1 MGSFVLER
9 TIAAPV
15 ERVFA
20 LSLDVGVHVDS
31 MVTHDERIADGVRS
45 GRMTEGDTVT
55 WDARHF
61 GIRFRMTSLVF
72 DVDAPH
78 TFSDRQ
84 IRGPFAEFRHR
95 HTFEPAPAPTPG
107 TPERPGEHA
116 TLMRDEIVFRSP
128 FGPIGRIVDALVMR
142 RYLVRLIQQ
151 RGDTLAALAL
161 AP

>member
-9 TIAAPV
+9 TIAAPI

-31 MVTHDERIADGVRS
+31 MVAHDERIADGVRS

-78 TFSDRQ
+78 AFSDRQ

-95 HTFEPAPAPTPG
+95 HTFEPAPAPG
-107 TPERPGEHA
+107 NPERSGERA

-128 FGPIGRIVDALVMR
+128 FGLIGRVVDALVMR
-142 RYLVRLIQQ
+142 RHLVRLIEQ
-151 RGDTLAALAL
+151 RNDTLAALAERS
-161 AP
+161 

>member
-20 LSLDVGVHVDS
+20 LSVDVDVHVDS
-31 MVTHDERIADGVRS
+31 MAAHDERIADGVHA
-45 GRMTEGDTVT
+45 GRMAEGDMVT

-72 DVDAPH
+72 DVDEPH
-78 TFSDRQ
+78 AFSDRQ

-95 HTFEPAPAPTPG
+95 HTFEPASIPAAPA
-107 TPERPGEHA
+107 RPRGRG

-142 RYLVRLIQQ
+142 RHLIRLIQQ
-151 RGDTLAALAL
+151 RNDTLAALAERS
-161 AP
+161 

>member
-20 LSLDVGVHVDS
+20 LSLDVDVHVDS
-31 MVTHDERIADGVRS
+31 MAAHDERIADGVHA
-45 GRMTEGDTVT
+45 GRMAEGDTVT

-72 DVDAPH
+72 DVDEPH
-78 TFSDRQ
+78 TFSDRR

-95 HTFEPAPAPTPG
+95 HTFEPASASASPAGPRG
-107 TPERPGEHA
+107 RG

-142 RYLVRLIQQ
+142 RHLIRLIQQ
-151 RGDTLAALAL
+151 RNDTLAALAERS
-161 AP
+161 

>member
-31 MVTHDERIADGVRS
+31 MAAHDERIADGVRA
-45 GRMTEGDTVT
+45 GRMAEGDTVT

-78 TFSDRQ
+78 AFSDRQ

-95 HTFEPAPAPTPG
+95 HTFSSVPADSA
-107 TPERPGEHA
+107 PGEHG

-142 RYLVRLIQQ
+142 RHLVRLIEQ
-151 RGDTLAALAL
+151 RNDMLAAQAIAL
-161 AP
+161 

>member
-31 MVTHDERIADGVRS
+31 MAAHDERIADGVRA
-45 GRMTEGDTVT
+45 GRMAEGDTVT

-78 TFSDRQ
+78 AFSDRQ
-84 IRGPFAEFRHR
+84 IRGPFAGFRHR
-95 HTFEPAPAPTPG
+95 HTFEPVSG
-107 TPERPGEHA
+107 TPEESGGHA

-142 RYLVRLIQQ
+142 RHLVRLIEQ
-151 RGDTLAALAL
+151 RNDTLAALAEQS
-161 AP
+161 

>member
-31 MVTHDERIADGVRS
+31 MAAHDERIADGVRS
-45 GRMTEGDTVT
+45 GRMAEGDTVT

-61 GIRFRMTSLVF
+61 GIRFRMTSVVF
-72 DVDAPH
+72 DVDEPRA
-78 TFSDRQ
+78 FSDRQ
-84 IRGPFAEFRHR
+84 IRGPFVEFRHR
-95 HTFEPAPAPTPG
+95 HTFAPLPDLEAHEDAREG
-107 TPERPGEHA
+107 R

-128 FGPIGRIVDALVMR
+128 FGPIGRVVDALVMR
-142 RYLVRLIQQ
+142 RHLARLIEQ
-151 RGDTLAALAL
+151 RNDTLGARAVAAL
-161 AP
+161 

>member
-15 ERVFA
+15 ELVFA

-31 MVTHDERIADGVRS
+31 MTTHAERIVDGVRA
-45 GRMTEGDTVT
+45 GRMADGDTVT
-55 WDARHF
+55 WSARHF

-84 IRGPFAEFRHR
+84 VRGPFAVFRHR
-95 HTFEPAPAPTPG
+95 HSFAPVAVADATG
-107 TPERPGEHA
+107 GRG
-116 TLMRDEIVFRSP
+116 TLMRDEIEFRSP
-128 FGPIGRIVDALVMR
+128 FGPLGRLVDVLVMR
-142 RYLVRLIQQ
+142 RHLIRLIEQ
-151 RGDTLAALAL
+151 RNDTLAARA
-161 AP
+161 AGT

>member
-31 MVTHDERIADGVRS
+31 MTTHAERIVGGVRS
-45 GRMTEGDTVT
+45 GWMLEGDTVT
-55 WDARHF
+55 WSARHF

-72 DVDAPH
+72 DVDAPR

-84 IRGPFAEFRHR
+84 LRGPFAEFRHR
-95 HTFEPAPAPTPG
+95 HTFVPLPVPEALEGPG
-107 TPERPGEHA
+107 ASRA
-116 TLMRDEIVFRSP
+116 LMRDEIAFRSP
-128 FGPIGRIVDALVMR
+128 FGPLGRLVDRLVLRRHLIRLIEQRNDAL
-142 RYLVRLIQQ
+142 
-151 RGDTLAALAL
+151 AARAS
-161 AP
+161 AS

>member
-1 MGSFVLER
+1 MPSFVLER
-9 TIAAPV
+9 LIPAPV

-31 MVTHDERIADGVRS
+31 MTAHDERISGGVRS
-45 GRMTEGDTVT
+45 GRMDEGDTVT

-84 IRGPFAEFRHR
+84 IRGPFARFRHR
-95 HTFEPAPAPTPG
+95 HTFETAPAG
-107 TPERPGEHA
+107 

-128 FGPIGRIVDALVMR
+128 FGPLAVRPARPDRRCPRHAPAPDPAHRAAQRHARRAGGRVVGWRA
-142 RYLVRLIQQ
+142 
-151 RGDTLAALAL
+151 
-161 AP
+161 

>member
-9 TIAAPV
+9 TIAAPI

-31 MVTHDERIADGVRS
+31 MVAHDERIADGVRS

-78 TFSDRQ
+78 AFSDRQ

-95 HTFEPAPAPTPG
+95 HIFEPDPAPG
-107 TPERPGEHA
+107 NPERSGERA

-128 FGPIGRIVDALVMR
+128 FGPIGRVVDALVMR
-142 RYLVRLIQQ
+142 RHLVRLIQQ
-151 RGDTLAALAL
+151 RGDTLAALAERS
-161 AP
+161 

>member
-1 MGSFVLER
+1 MGSFVRER
-9 TIAAPV
+9 VIAAPV

-31 MVTHDERIADGVRS
+31 MTAHDERIAGGVRS
-45 GRMTEGDTVT
+45 GRMAEGDIVT

-72 DVDAPH
+72 DVNPPH
-78 TFSDRQ
+78 AFSDRQ

-95 HTFEPAPAPTPG
+95 HTFEPAPG
-107 TPERPGEHA
+107 G

-128 FGPIGRIVDALVMR
+128 FGPLGRLVDAVIMR
-142 RYLVRLIQQ
+142 RHLIRLIDE
-151 RGDTLAALAL
+151 RNDILAAQAV
-161 AP
+161 AS

>member
-31 MVTHDERIADGVRS
+31 MTAHDERIADGVRS
-45 GRMTEGDTVT
+45 GRMAEGDTVT

-72 DVDAPH
+72 DVDEPRA
-78 TFSDRQ
+78 FSDRQ
-84 IRGPFAEFRHR
+84 LRGPFAEFRHR
-95 HTFEPAPAPTPG
+95 HTFEPNPTPG
-107 TPERPGEHA
+107 TPDEPGEHA

-128 FGPIGRIVDALVMR
+128 FGPVGRIVDALVMR
-142 RYLVRLIQQ
+142 RHLIRLIQQ
-151 RGDTLAALAL
+151 RNDMIAALAEQ
-161 AP
+161 P

>member
-31 MVTHDERIADGVRS
+31 MAAHDERIADGVRA
-45 GRMTEGDTVT
+45 GRMAEGDTVT

-78 TFSDRQ
+78 AFSDRQ

-95 HTFEPAPAPTPG
+95 HTFEPVSETAEESG
-107 TPERPGEHA
+107 GHA

-142 RYLVRLIQQ
+142 RHLVRLIEQ
-151 RGDTLAALAL
+151 RNDTLAALAEQS
-161 AP
+161 

>member
-1 MGSFVLER
+1 MGSFVRER
-9 TIAAPV
+9 VIAAPV

-31 MVTHDERIADGVRS
+31 MTAHDERIAGGVRS
-45 GRMTEGDTVT
+45 GRMAEGDIVT

-78 TFSDRQ
+78 AFSDRQ

-95 HTFEPAPAPTPG
+95 HTFEPAPG
-107 TPERPGEHA
+107 G

-128 FGPIGRIVDALVMR
+128 FGPLGRLVDAVIMR
-142 RYLVRLIQQ
+142 RHLIRLIDE
-151 RGDTLAALAL
+151 RNDVLAAQAV
-161 AP
+161 AS